1 MKSNHILQK
10 QNQISDK
17 SGSVLHF
24 CKTLLMSGKRL
35 LYLLLH
41 SLCDVLFGLKNIW
54 KNLASLRFV
63 ECILIIFSDNT
74 GHSSLVLYQ
83 SLMC

>member
-17 SGSVLHF
+17 SSSVLHF

-41 SLCDVLFGLKNIW
+41 SLCDVLFGLKNI
-54 KNLASLRFV
+54 
-63 ECILIIFSDNT
+63 
-74 GHSSLVLYQ
+74 
-83 SLMC
+83 